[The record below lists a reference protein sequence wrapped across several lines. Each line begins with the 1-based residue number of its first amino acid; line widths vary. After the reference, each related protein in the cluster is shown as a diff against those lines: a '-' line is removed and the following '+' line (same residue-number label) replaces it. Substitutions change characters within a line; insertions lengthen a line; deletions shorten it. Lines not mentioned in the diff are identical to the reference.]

1 MDVLIVILFSYL
13 SGSIPFGLILTKIF
27 GDQDIRNI
35 GSGNIGATNVLR
47 TGNKFLAALT
57 LVLDILKGY
66 IPVIIAQQYFP
77 GLIQLSC
84 LLAFLGHV
92 FPVWLKFKGGKGV
105 ATYLGI
111 LLALSIQLGLLF
123 MFTWLTV
130 SLIFKYSSVSS
141 MFASLTV
148 FVIYTMREIA
158 GPIFKI
164 MSDQTF
170 KTHEIA
176 SLSLLLFIFTETTLV
191 IFFLLPLNIT
201 GVICSVLPNNFS

>member
-27 GDQDIRNI
+27 GGQDIRNI

-47 TGNKFLAALT
+47 TGNRFLAALT
-57 LVLDILKGY
+57 LALDILKGY
-66 IPVIIAQQYFP
+66 IPVIITHQYFP

-123 MFTWLTV
+123 MFTWLVV
-130 SLIFKYSSVSS
+130 SLIFKYSSLSS

-148 FVIYTMREIA
+148 LVIHTAREIA

-164 MSDQTF
+164 MSDQTP
-170 KTHEIA
+170 KTYEIVP
-176 SLSLLLFIFTETTLV
+176 SLSLLLFIFFILLAFTHRKNISNLKNKTEHK
-191 IFFLLPLNIT
+191 IKI
-201 GVICSVLPNNFS
+201 